1 MDSVAME
8 ELVLPFLSAAL
19 ALKMVLKDAF
29 MLG

>member
-1 MDSVAME
+1 LVAME

-19 ALKMVLKDAF
+19 ALKMVLKAAF